1 MQGIR
6 REKRLSEAILEEI
19 GLYLNTRISRA
30 YPDEYKDE
38 LRTAILMCNE
48 GANIGAFRALMRCH
62 EIRKDIGIEV
72 HNE

>member
-1 MQGIR
+1 MQEIR

-48 GANIGAFRALMRCH
+48 GANMRCR
-62 EIRKDIGIEV
+62 EIRKDLGIEV